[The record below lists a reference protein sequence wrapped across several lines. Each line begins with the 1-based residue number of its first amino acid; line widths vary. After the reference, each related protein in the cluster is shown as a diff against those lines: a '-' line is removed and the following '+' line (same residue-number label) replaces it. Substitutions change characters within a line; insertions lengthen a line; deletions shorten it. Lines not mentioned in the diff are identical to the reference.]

1 MNEQKGIAMKY
12 DYVCRQCGRN
22 KPKDG
27 GKYCKPCRAIG
38 FDELLKLAKEIKA
51 PNPKEKSTHDPEQ

>member
-1 MNEQKGIAMKY
+1 MKY